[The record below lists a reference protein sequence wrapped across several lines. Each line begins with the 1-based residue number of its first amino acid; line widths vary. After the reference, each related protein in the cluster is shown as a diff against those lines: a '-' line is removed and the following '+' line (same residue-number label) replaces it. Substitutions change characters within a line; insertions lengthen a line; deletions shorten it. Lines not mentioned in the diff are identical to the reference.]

1 MDFFRSLDVS
11 LIILSCL
18 QNSRKSHESIIRGFG
33 RGVSPKNFVRES
45 VKEAKFHKMCHFK
58 ILAWKVKKS
67 RNLTYLL
74 LRKVKLF
81 HKSFSLRSQRVNLVS
96 SKVISQKKSKHP
108 CRPPLLV
115 LVVNTTGMF
124 LLQNSSEVCRTV

>member
-1 MDFFRSLDVS
+1 MDFFCSLDVS

-58 ILAWKVKKS
+58 MY
-67 RNLTYLL
+67 YLL

-81 HKSFSLRSQRVNLVS
+81 HKNFSLRSQRVNLVS
-96 SKVISQKKSKHP
+96 GKVISQKKSKPP

-124 LLQNSSEVCRTV
+124 LLQNPSEVCRTV